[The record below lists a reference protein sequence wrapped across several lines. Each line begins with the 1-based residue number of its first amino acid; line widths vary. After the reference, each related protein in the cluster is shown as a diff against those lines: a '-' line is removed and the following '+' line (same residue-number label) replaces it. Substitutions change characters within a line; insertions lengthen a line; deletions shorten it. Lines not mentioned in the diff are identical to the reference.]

1 ETIVGICMRRSMEM
15 IVGLLGILKTG
26 GGYMPLEPTYPAERL
41 RYMLTDARARV
52 VLTELGLA
60 GALPPDGARQICID
74 RDREEIER
82 ESRDNPRAAVE
93 AKNLAY
99 VIYTSGSTGRPKGV
113 MIEHGGLANYVNWAA
128 RAYKLVENNGTLMH
142 SPLGFDLTV

>member
-1 ETIVGICMRRSMEM
+1 VERTPDSTAVIFGDEHLSYRELNERANRLGHYLKRLGVGPETIVGICMRRSMEM

-99 VIYTSGSTGRPKGV
+99 VIYTSGSTGRPK
-113 MIEHGGLANYVNWAA
+113 
-128 RAYKLVENNGTLMH
+128 
-142 SPLGFDLTV
+142 